1 MKITT
6 QYNYEG
12 PKGEV
17 NEGDSLTV
25 PGEAYTIPQLME
37 RVRGGIPLNTLVDIK
52 EDHYASDSDFDTF
65 VPEADYDLVDAMEHQ
80 QQSAEI
86 IADAKKALAK
96 QKEADHTPKES
107 DVGVIEK
114 EVKADP
120 NEKAKVPNSGGKTA
134 QPDD

>member
-1 MKITT
+1 MEIITK
-6 QYNYEG
+6 YNYKG

-17 NEGDSLTV
+17 NESDSLTV

-37 RVRGGIPLNTLVDIK
+37 RVRGGIPLNSLVDIK
-52 EDHYASDSDFDTF
+52 EDHFASESDFDTF

-80 QQSAEI
+80 QQSAKT

-96 QKEADHTPKES
+96 QKEADHTTKES
-107 DVGVIEK
+107 DVEAIEK
-114 EVKADP
+114 EVEAHP
-120 NEKAKVPNSGGKTA
+120 NKKAKVLNSGGKDT